1 MKLQKK
7 VLIVTAKWP
16 YVSQSTDGGD
26 STTKEIISSLSN
38 KYIVDMLCFRND
50 IEMGST
56 IDHIHNI
63 FFYYDD
69 FALFKN
75 YALHNE
81 EKFLVRLQQSQIAGE
96 EIRKISDNY
105 DFIIVQHVMFLLS
118 MDDDKELLNK
128 IVLYPM
134 FTGSSYLRSGEKV
147 PDSYFKKEKS
157 VLSLVRLI
165 VTPSNVERDML
176 VDIYGVEL
184 ANIIVVPRPVEYKH
198 STRKI
203 SDERKIRLIYIAS
216 IRIQKNHLSA
226 MKLVKCIHDEGINV
240 ELHCVGAIQDEAI
253 YSECKCY
260 LKTNNLTENV
270 IFHGNKSYEQVAGI
284 MSKCDFN
291 ISVSKWETFGRGIYE
306 GMVFGLPTVIL
317 DQLECIA
324 KADNIGIYPCITS
337 SVEEMASQV
346 INLFHNR
353 ELYVLESKKGAELS
367 ELLNSKNIYR
377 LIREKYN
384 EVFGKWDAI
393 EL

>member
-7 VLIVTAKWP
+7 VLIVSAKWP
-16 YVSQSTDGGD
+16 YVTQSTDGGD

-38 KYIVDMLCFRND
+38 KFIVDMLCFRDD

-56 IDHIHNI
+56 IYNIHNI
-63 FFYYDD
+63 FFYHDD

-81 EKFLVRLQQSQIAGE
+81 EKFLVRLKQSQIARK
-96 EIRKISDNY
+96 EIRKISDDY
-105 DFIIVQHVMFLLS
+105 DFIIVQHVMFLLN

-134 FTGSSYLRSGEKV
+134 FTGSSYLRSGENV
-147 PDSYFKKEKS
+147 PDSYIKKEKRVIS
-157 VLSLVRLI
+157 QVKLI
-165 VTPSNVERDML
+165 VTPSNVERNML
-176 VDIYGVEL
+176 VDIYGVESTS
-184 ANIIVVPRPVEYKH
+184 IIVVPRPVEYKH

-203 SDERKIRLIYIAS
+203 SDGGKIRLIYIAS
-216 IRIQKNHLSA
+216 IRTQKNHLAA
-226 MKLVKCIHDEGINV
+226 MKLVKRIHDEGMNV
-240 ELHCVGAIQDEAI
+240 ELHCVGAIQDEVI

-260 LKTNNLTENV
+260 LRTNNLTEYV
-270 IFHGNKSYEQVAGI
+270 IFHGNKSHEQVEDI

-306 GMVFGLPTVIL
+306 GMIFGLPTIIL
-317 DQLECIA
+317 DKLECVT

-337 SVEEMASQV
+337 SVEEMAIQ
-346 INLFHNR
+346 IIDLFNNS
-353 ELYVLESKKGAELS
+353 ELYALESKKGAELS

-377 LIREKYN
+377 IIRKKYN
-384 EVFGKWDAI
+384 EVFG
-393 EL
+393 